1 MSAIPSTFSTNTTG
15 NPTIQPI
22 RQLYEKLNYFDQYGG
37 SVVLFIFIT
46 LVVLLTTAYFQT
58 MINIQPVIDDWQN
71 QRCKP
76 QYIPFAG
83 WITKP
88 DGMTAGEYT
97 LDNFHYCAQNI
108 LSNTTATAT
117 QPLTYITQLLQQFAN
132 RIQDAIQS
140 IRSMFDKVRTSMQA
154 VSEEI
159 MGRILNVT
167 VPLVQIIIGM
177 RDLVG
182 KIQGTMTAGLYTL
195 LGSYFTLQSLMG
207 AIAEFILMIL
217 VGLAAMIA
225 AFWAV
230 PFTWGAA
237 VANTAIFVAIAVP
250 MAIILSFMS
259 SSLQVNAGSV
269 PKLKCFDGNTFIQ
282 MASGARKPIRDVQV
296 GEYLHDFN
304 QVTAKMCVET
314 KGSIMYSLYD
324 IVVSDSHLVKYGN
337 NWIRVSQH
345 PHARRLAQYE
355 EPYLWC
361 LNTTHKNIKIKGVEF
376 SDWDELFGQ
385 HLCHFMYNAHIH
397 FIPDIHAELDYG
409 LDGRTLLPTQEGR
422 LVPISSVRVGD
433 VMWNG
438 TKVYGVVEIDGVN
451 IHHQHIY
458 QLDPSHYGE
467 ALSPSSALTIEG
479 YCPILLPYCRHVN
492 SRTPEHRSNKL
503 YHLLTHT
510 GFVFITPYICVKD
523 YNYAVQQYSYDRD

>member
-1 MSAIPSTFSTNTTG
+1 MDEQGSSSSSDTPSSSSHSPLDKVG
-15 NPTIQPI
+15 
-22 RQLYEKLNYFDQYGG
+22 QLYEKLNYFDQYGG
-37 SVVLFIFIT
+37 SVILFILIT
-46 LVVLLTTAYFQT
+46 LIVFLVTGYFQT
-58 MINIQPVIDDWQN
+58 MTNIQPIIDDWQN

-88 DGMTAGEYT
+88 DGMTASEYT

-108 LSNTTATAT
+108 LSNTTASAT
-117 QPLTYITQLLQQFAN
+117 QPLTYVTQLLQSFADQIRN
-132 RIQDAIQS
+132 SIQS
-140 IRSMFDKVRTSMQA
+140 IRSMFDKVRSSMQA

-159 MGRILNVT
+159 MGRVLNVT

-259 SSLQVNAGSV
+259 DSLQVNAGSV
-269 PKLKCFDGNTFIQ
+269 PKLKCFDGNTLLQ
-282 MASGARKPIRDVQV
+282 MANGTKKPIRDIQV
-296 GEYLHDFN
+296 GEYLYDLN
-304 QVTAKMCVET
+304 QVTAKMRVET
-314 KGSIMYSLYD
+314 RGSIMYSLYGV
-324 IVVSDSHLVKYGN
+324 VVSDSHLVKHGN
-337 NWIRVSQH
+337 YWMRVSQH
-345 PHARRLAQYE
+345 PHAKRLLTYG

-361 LNTTHKNIKIKGVEF
+361 LNTAHKNIKIKGVEF
-376 SDWDELFGQ
+376 SDWDELYGQ
-385 HLCHFMYNAHIH
+385 SLCHFMYNARIH
-397 FIPDIHAELDYG
+397 FISDIHAELDYG
-409 LDGRTLLPTQEGR
+409 LDGSTLLPMIDGR
-422 LVPISSVRVGD
+422 LVPLSEIEVGD
-433 VMWNG
+433 VLWNN

-451 IHHQHIY
+451 IHTQHVY
-458 QLDPSHYGE
+458 HLDRTTADGE
-467 ALSPSSALTIEG
+467 GTATIEG
-479 YCPILLPYCRHVN
+479 FCPMLIPHCRHFSLRPVN
-492 SRTPEHRSNKL
+492 RRSHTL
-503 YHLLTHT
+503 YHLLTHS
-510 GFVFITPYICVKD
+510 GLVFLDPHMCIKD
-523 YNYAVQQYSYDRD
+523 YNYAVQQHMP